1 VGARIH
7 SRSSTGNRLLWYSN
21 GVLNL
26 PFSGSIFD
34 APPARVL
41 HPSHVPFRRRLFPIL
56 IALGAIVIAVVP
68 ALYGVAAIVGIAA
81 LLFFL
86 ARPFLGLCA
95 LTFCV
100 PFESV
105 YNLHAGG
112 VNLTVTN
119 FVVFCVAVAWLTR
132 GLSTGDLATGPIPW
146 RPALIVYGAVLI
158 ASLSQATDLVGSAKE
173 LLKWGQ
179 MLFAYLAAV
188 SMVRTRKDLK
198 TLLVVM
204 FIAVI
209 AESAVG
215 AAQVVLHSGPSSFA
229 RGALLRGSGTFEQPN
244 PYAGYLN
251 TVLPLAVC
259 CLVFRVLPRH
269 WMWLVTLATAVGVL
283 GSLSRGGELAA
294 AAGLLTIALATT
306 KAVRGFILMG
316 VAVVALVA
324 AGVVAGVL
332 PTAVV
337 DPVTAGLGLANVDVT
352 NPTPVTW
359 STAER
364 LAHMEAGLNMFADH
378 WWLGVGI
385 GNYPAQ
391 YDKYR
396 VPGPWTANLGHAHNY
411 YINIAAE
418 AGTVGF
424 AAYLFLFGSAMV
436 ICVRSYRRSPDALG
450 RAISLGG
457 LAALVGFSC
466 HQFFDDLLVHGMEVQ
481 IGLIMALVT
490 RAGYGFDDQAPESV
504 DT

>member
-1 VGARIH
+1 VFPDP
-7 SRSSTGNRLLWYSN
+7 STTNRLLWYSN
-21 GVLNL
+21 EVLNL
-26 PFSGSIFD
+26 PFSGSSFD
-34 APPARVL
+34 APPVRIRSGSQA
-41 HPSHVPFRRRLFPIL
+41 PFRRYGLPLL
-56 IALGAIVIAVVP
+56 IALGAIVIVVVP
-68 ALYGVAAIVGIAA
+68 ALYGVAAILGIAA

-86 ARPFLGLCA
+86 ARPYLGICA

-132 GLSTGDLATGPIPW
+132 GVSTGDLAAGITPW
-146 RPALIVYGAVLI
+146 RAALLIYGAVLI
-158 ASLSQATDLVGSAKE
+158 ASLSQATDFVGSAKE

-179 MLFAYLAAV
+179 MLFAYMIAV
-188 SMVRTRKDLK
+188 SLIRTRKDLK
-198 TLLVVM
+198 TLLAVM
-204 FIAVI
+204 FVAVI
-209 AESAVG
+209 TESAVG
-215 AAQVVLHSGPSSFA
+215 MAQVVLHSGPGSFA
-229 RGALLRGSGTFEQPN
+229 RGAILRGSGTFAQPN
-244 PYAGYLN
+244 PFAGYLN
-251 TVLPLAVC
+251 TALPLAVC
-259 CLVFRVLPRH
+259 CLIFRVFPRH
-269 WMWLVTLATAVGVL
+269 WMWLVTIVTAAGVL

-294 AAGLLTIALATT
+294 AAALITIALATT
-306 KAVRGFILMG
+306 KVIRGFLLLG
-316 VAVVALVA
+316 VAVIALVG

-337 DPVTAGLGLANVDVT
+337 DPVTAGLGINNVDVA
-352 NPTPVTW
+352 NPTEYTW

-396 VPGPWTANLGHAHNY
+396 VAGPWDANLGHAHNY

-418 AGTVGF
+418 AGAVGL
-424 AAYLFLFGSAMV
+424 AAYLFLFGSGMV
-436 ICVRSYRRSPDALG
+436 VCVRSYRQAPDALG

-457 LAALVGFSC
+457 LAMLVGFSC

-481 IGLIMALVT
+481 IGLIMAMVT
-490 RAGYGFDDQAPESV
+490 RAGYGLPESPTSEPV
-504 DT
+504 NT